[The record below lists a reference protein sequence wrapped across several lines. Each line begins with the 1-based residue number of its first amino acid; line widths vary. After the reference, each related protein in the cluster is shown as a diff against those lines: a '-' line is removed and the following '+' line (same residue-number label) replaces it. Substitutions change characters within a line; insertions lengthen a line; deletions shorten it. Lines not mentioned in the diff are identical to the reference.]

1 MADLFGLQLVTD
13 EALPG
18 LSEAFD
24 REPGADL
31 ERRLTLLAEAAA
43 TQGVGAPAA
52 RGLPQVWTA
61 VVDTL
66 LRRRALQTL
75 GPFEVPTHWISFH
88 VPPGGKG
95 QLKVANK
102 TGAEFGL
109 KLKAVGSGWGSG
121 RVVTLNVNRDF
132 QERTHCLRVALA
144 LSTRVT
150 MFEGDLPPRADV
162 LGIAGIV
169 VEELAT
175 CPDCSGANEL
185 QGAMVAPAGEWIDLR
200 NDPTGQTLETLL
212 ELGGNSDLNLSMP
225 FKLPGLDVQIGIDWT
240 LQSQL
245 SFSTKYVFPGGR
257 RYRPSSSYGEPDDLP
272 YWRWE

>member
-1 MADLFGLQLVTD
+1 
-13 EALPG
+13 
-18 LSEAFD
+18 
-24 REPGADL
+24 
-31 ERRLTLLAEAAA
+31 
-43 TQGVGAPAA
+43 
-52 RGLPQVWTA
+52 
-61 VVDTL
+61 
-66 LRRRALQTL
+66 
-75 GPFEVPTHWISFH
+75 
-88 VPPGGKG
+88 
-95 QLKVANK
+95 
-102 TGAEFGL
+102 
-109 KLKAVGSGWGSG
+109 
-121 RVVTLNVNRDF
+121 
-132 QERTHCLRVALA
+132 
-144 LSTRVT
+144 
-150 MFEGDLPPRADV
+150 V